1 MHPVTREA
9 GFLAVFS
16 FVMIILGGQNLL
28 ISIPTIQAGDAGGHE
43 GPDIWLFPGGLM
55 TATAA
60 IEVVTGLV
68 TFIMAFLY
76 LATTTAH
83 PLLTYFSLFMQTLN
97 WFQYFV
103 WCVAEPAY
111 RINKLREFDPPPHIG
126 AFNVLTVLT
135 NSPLHS

>member
-1 MHPVTREA
+1 
-9 GFLAVFS
+9 
-16 FVMIILGGQNLL
+16 MIILGGQNLL
-28 ISIPTIQAGDAGGHE
+28 ISIPAIQAGDAGGHN
-43 GPDIWLFPGGLM
+43 GPDTWLFPGGLL

-76 LATTTAH
+76 LATMKAH
-83 PLLTYFSLFMQTLN
+83 PLLTYLSLLLQTLN

-111 RINKLREFDPPPHIG
+111 KISKLRPSDPPQHNG
-126 AFNVLTVLT
+126 TC
-135 NSPLHS
+135 